1 MRRLAGI
8 VVTTIA
14 IFGSLGPLATTA
26 LARPKDKSTDNHHCR
41 RADAGGHTNQETAVI
56 PGRLCT
62 PPTIVVG
69 ALRRV
74 PR

>member
-26 LARPKDKSTDNHHCR
+26 SARSKDRSSDKELCR
-41 RADAGGHTNQETAVI
+41 RTDTGGQRGQEAALV

-62 PPTIVVG
+62 QPTTVVG
-69 ALRRV
+69 ALRRP